1 MALSL
6 RAEQKNLN
14 KLFYSNDDIY
24 VVPEYQRPYSWN
36 HDTCLQLYSDITTA
50 FLNDEDYFIGN
61 IIMARG
67 SDEPDKPRIVD
78 GQQRLITLWLFL
90 KVLSL
95 LHPDKY
101 RLSRTLCVESVLSDS
116 SQPRIDTLVFEHNDK
131 ENIITAL
138 NISDEKLHNLA
149 YSSHYNKE
157 EKEFSRSHIGSN
169 LIDIYKWIREFYSN
183 FKDYSKSEEDFLMY
197 FLSRVFLLPIE
208 IGGKDIDNARND
220 ALTIFETI
228 NNRGQLLE
236 DSDIFKA
243 RLYNNAATKQQQA
256 DFIDQWT
263 EFNNI
268 CSDLNI
274 SVDELFRY
282 YYHILRAEDG
292 TTTNE
297 SNLRDFFTHDANS
310 ALNTLPYDKII
321 EDLSK
326 ILNILQKLATKDLP
340 KELLTW
346 LQLIDKYSNQYPKY
360 ALVNYLFYKGFDDEI
375 GLAHF
380 VKTLVRYCY
389 YRGATVQVKY
399 EIYRINKQIAHEGD
413 IDEYDTSDID
423 MTSFDHIGTLKN
435 GYALLA
441 HYIQY
446 PSDYIENVSF
456 DKLINSKDIKSLPAE
471 WNKIQYDDIK
481 NNIANIVV
489 LDIPKRIS
497 SFREKCAYYLR
508 SDLSDVNSML
518 DDADFHISVFKKREN
533 HLKDVLHKFFINKR

>member
-36 HDTCLQLYSDITTA
+36 YDTCLQLYSDITSA
-50 FLNDEDYFIGN
+50 FLNDEDYFVGN

-67 SDEPDKPRIVD
+67 FDEPDKPRIVD

-95 LHPDKY
+95 LHPDKD
-101 RLSRTLCVESVLSDS
+101 RLPRTLCVESVLSDS

-131 ENIITAL
+131 ENIITTL
-138 NISDEKLHNLA
+138 NINDIELHKLA
-149 YSSHYNKE
+149 YSSHFNNE
-157 EKEFSRSHIGSN
+157 EKEFSKSHIGSN
-169 LIDIYKWIREFYSN
+169 LINIYKWIREFYEN
-183 FKDYSKSEEDFLMY
+183 LKDSPKSEENFLMY
-197 FLSRVFLLPIE
+197 FLSRVYLLPIE
-208 IGGKDIDNARND
+208 IGGKDIDNAGND

-243 RLYNNAATKQQQA
+243 RLYNNAATKQQQT

-292 TTTNE
+292 ITTNE
-297 SNLRDFFTHDANS
+297 SNLRDFFTHDVNS
-310 ALNTLPYDKII
+310 ALNTLPYNKIT

-326 ILNILQKLATKDLP
+326 ILNILQKLATKEMP
-340 KELLTW
+340 KELLPW

-360 ALVNYLFYKGFDDEI
+360 ALVNYLFYKGFDDEKSLRRFI
-375 GLAHF
+375 
-380 VKTLVRYCY
+380 KTLVRYSY

-399 EIYRINKQIAHEGD
+399 EIYRINKQIAHGGD
-413 IDEYDTSDID
+413 IDDYDTSDID
-423 MTSFDHIGTLKN
+423 MTSFEHIGTLKN

-446 PSDYIENVSF
+446 PSTYIENVSF
-456 DKLINSKDIKSLPAE
+456 DKLINSKDIKALPPE
-471 WNKIQYDDIK
+471 WSKIQYEDIK

-497 SFREKCAYYLR
+497 SFKEKCSYYLH
-508 SDLSDVNSML
+508 SELSEVNTMF
-518 DDADFHISVFKKREN
+518 DDDDFHVSFFKEREN
-533 HLKDVLHKFFINKR
+533 HLKDVLYTYFVNRK